1 MKSKEWQGSTDGAHW
16 MHRTLIAVLRLVGV
30 RPVYAVMAVFVV
42 PFYMLFRN
50 KEFNAI
56 RRYMLQ
62 RQGFGPWKAFR
73 YACLNH
79 YRFGQVVIDRFA
91 LYGGMKFQFD
101 IVDNDL
107 ITQLCQND
115 DGFIILSSHAGN
127 YEMAGY
133 TFKSN
138 RKTYNALVYGGEAKA
153 VMENRQRLFRQNNI
167 RMISVS
173 DDMSHIFEISSA
185 LSSGQIVSIPADRIF
200 GSPRF
205 VECQLLGATAR
216 LPLGPFALATQR
228 GVATIAI
235 FVMKVGT
242 YKYKVYTKR
251 LEAHSDVPLKR
262 NERPQALAQ
271 TFARELETILR
282 QYPEQ
287 WYNYYEFWNTTT

>member
-1 MKSKEWQGSTDGAHW
+1 

-42 PFYMLFRN
+42 PFYMLFRP
-50 KEFNAI
+50 KGFSVI

-62 RQGFGPWKAFR
+62 RQGFGQWKAFR

-91 LYGGMKFQFD
+91 LYAGVKFQFD
-101 IVDNDL
+101 IVNNDL
-107 ITQLCQND
+107 FTQLCQND

-138 RKTYNALVYGGEAKA
+138 RKAYNALVYGGEAQT
-153 VMENRQRLFRQNNI
+153 VMENRQRLFRKNNI

-173 DDMSHIFEISSA
+173 DDMSHIFEINNA
-185 LSSGQIVSIPADRIF
+185 LSDGQIVSIPADRIF

-216 LPLGPFALATQR
+216 LPLGPYALAAQR
-228 GVATIAI
+228 GANTISMH
-235 FVMKVGT
+235 VMKVDT
-242 YKYKVYTKR
+242 YKYKVYIKKI
-251 LEAHSDVPLKR
+251 EAEGNVALKR

-271 TFARELETILR
+271 SFASELEAILK

-287 WYNYYEFWNTTT
+287 WYNYYEFWNTAT